1 MELPKCRDY
10 HPLSDLRSK
19 PGYYPNIS
27 EKQLSAAKEL
37 TEKLRAIDIDIYD
50 NNPNKV
56 DNNVDDG
63 EEPFLKLLRFLR
75 ARNFNVNKAF
85 DMIKE
90 DIKWRNKDEIRN
102 IRYTKAETVLQCEFM
117 HLFEYFPTW

>member
-1 MELPKCRDY
+1 MELPECRHY

-19 PGYYPNIS
+19 SGYYPNIS
-27 EKQLSAAKEL
+27 EKQLSAANEL
-37 TEKLRAIDIDIYD
+37 AEKLRTIEKIDIYGAND
-50 NNPNKV
+50 KGNYI
-56 DNNVDDG
+56 DDG

-75 ARNFNVNKAF
+75 ARNFNVNKAC
-85 DMIKE
+85 DMMKE
-90 DIKWRNKDEIRN
+90 DIKWRNKDEIRD